1 MTYKE
6 CKYLIKSDLNRLTKV
21 KWGGKIPIFQRFFPH
36 HLLVQNRQLFSPP
49 KGIFFKLLYR
59 IVFDT

>member
-21 KWGGKIPIFQRFFPH
+21 KWGGGVNDLFFNDS
-36 HLLVQNRQLFSPP
+36 LRYTFC
-49 KGIFFKLLYR
+49 F
-59 IVFDT
+59 

>member
-1 MTYKE
+1 MTFKE

-21 KWGGKIPIFQRFFPH
+21 KWGGGKIPIFQRFFPH

-49 KGIFFKLLYR
+49 KRDIL
-59 IVFDT
+59 

>member
-6 CKYLIKSDLNRLTKV
+6 CKYLIKSDLNKLTKV
-21 KWGGKIPIFQRFFPH
+21 KWGGGGKIPIFQRFFPH

-49 KGIFFKLLYR
+49 KRDIL
-59 IVFDT
+59 